1 MLKPILFNTDM
12 TKAVLDGRK
21 TATRR
26 VVKPIPP
33 ENARLELIGDRRH
46 AMDMSVEIPGPDD
59 HRIYTPPYL
68 PGDILYVRE
77 TWTKDV
83 HGKYYFRADFD
94 SDYLDPC
101 ETLSGGYPES
111 CAYHPG
117 CDGCERG
124 PQQIRWHP
132 SIHMPKEAARIFLR
146 VTDVRVE
153 RLQDITVAGLQQ
165 EGILPEGYLS
175 QFAVMTSD
183 CYERWKALWDSTVKP
198 AVLSLYGWDANPYVW
213 VIEFERCEKPEVDT

>member
-12 TKAVLDGRK
+12 VRAIMDGRK
-21 TATRR
+21 TTTRR

-46 AMDMSVEIPGPDD
+46 AMDLSIEIPGPDD

-68 PGDILYVRE
+68 PDDILYVRE

-124 PQQIRWHP
+124 PQRIRWHP
-132 SIHMPKEAARIFLR
+132 SIHMPKEAARLFLR

-153 RLQDITVAGLQQ
+153 RLQEIMNDSPGPNNQVVR
-165 EGILPEGYLS
+165 EGCKYGCDFIAIWE
-175 QFAVMTSD
+175 
-183 CYERWKALWDSTVKP
+183 STVQKQDR
-198 AVLSLYGWDANPYVW
+198 AHYGWDANPYVW
-213 VIEFERCEKPEVDT
+213 VIEFERCEKPEA